1 MTLSARSVSL
11 LVLLMACH
19 KPCPVAPR
27 PEPIVS
33 LTLGPKCNLPSLPDG
48 PTITIG
54 YPTPESVMVS
64 KTDYA
69 QMLVFVEG
77 LRDWIYAASA
87 CMEAHDRTFAQS
99 VGGFLNGAR

>member
-1 MTLSARSVSL
+1 
-11 LVLLMACH
+11 
-19 KPCPVAPR
+19 
-27 PEPIVS
+27 
-33 LTLGPKCNLPSLPDG
+33 
-48 PTITIG
+48 
-54 YPTPESVMVS
+54 MVS

-99 VGGFLNGAR
+99 VGGILNGAR